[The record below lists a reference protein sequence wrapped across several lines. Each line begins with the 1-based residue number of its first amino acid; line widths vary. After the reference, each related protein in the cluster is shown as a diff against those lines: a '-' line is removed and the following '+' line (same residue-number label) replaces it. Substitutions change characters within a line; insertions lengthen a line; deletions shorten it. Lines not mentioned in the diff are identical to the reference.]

1 MHKFLKIATLG
12 RQKHPNGFSLVE
24 LMVVLV
30 IAGILAIGVVMSFT
44 NPIAKVKAV
53 AFEMRGD
60 INYARAVS
68 VKENQSVLVYF
79 ILGAED
85 GYRICFDLDDSGDC
99 DPANDEIIKEVTFRK
114 EVQFYDF
121 STIALPADGPTVTPA
136 YDSELAGKSL
146 INEDGIILAGNAI
159 EMRSDGTSD
168 QDGAVIIY
176 FPANSTSTEGRRTIR
191 GKPYAAVIDSAS
203 TGRVKLSRWRPEV
216 DDDVGTPYDDRWS
229 KK

>member
-1 MHKFLKIATLG
+1 MRKFLRIATLG

-30 IAGILAIGVVMSFT
+30 IAGILAFGVVMSFT

-68 VKENQSVLVYF
+68 VKENQSVLVDF
-79 ILGAED
+79 VTDSGP
-85 GYRICFDLDDSGDC
+85 GYIICFDIDTDDGDC
-99 DPANDEIIKEVTFRK
+99 DNEAADDIIKEVTFIK

-146 INEDGIILAGNAI
+146 TNEDGIIFAGNAI
-159 EMRSDGTSD
+159 EMRSDGTCD

-176 FPANSTSTEGRRTIR
+176 FPANIISTEGRRTIR
-191 GKPYAAVIDSAS
+191 GKP
-203 TGRVKLSRWRPEV
+203 
-216 DDDVGTPYDDRWS
+216 
-229 KK
+229 